1 MFKDVNEMIFPGVI
15 EGDRILWEDGNW
27 YIYTSNKWILE
38 NK

>member
-15 EGDRILWEDGNW
+15 EGDKILWEDGNW
-27 YIYTSNKWILE
+27 YVYINGQWILE